1 MLSPA
6 VRRAIPSWTRR
17 EALSA
22 VLALPVAAF
31 AAAPSQSPFR
41 ALEQRHGG
49 RLGVAALDTG
59 SGKMLSYRADERF
72 PMCSTFKLI
81 AVSAVLARIDHA
93 KERLDR
99 PIAYG
104 RSDLL
109 ETAPVTRAHVREG
122 SLTVEALCA
131 AAIEYSDNTAANLL
145 LRELGGPQGA
155 TRFAR
160 SLGDQRTRIDRIE
173 PLANTC
179 IPGDPRDTTTPSA
192 MLSDLQSLTLGNILS
207 EASRSRLTAW
217 LANCKTTF
225 PRLPAGLPAGW
236 TSGNKMGTG
245 SYGTTNDVAILWPPR
260 RAPILVAAY
269 YTGSSAPSTERDAV
283 LAAVGRHVAAL

>member
-1 MLSPA
+1 MS
-6 VRRAIPSWTRR
+6 VNRAIWTRR
-17 EALSA
+17 NALSA
-22 VLALPVAAF
+22 MLALPVAAY

-49 RLGVAALDTG
+49 RLGVAALDVG
-59 SGKMLSYRADERF
+59 SGRMLSYRADERF

-81 AVSAVLARIDHA
+81 AVAAVLAHIDHGQE
-93 KERLDR
+93 KLDR

-104 RSDLL
+104 PSDLL
-109 ETAPVTRAHVREG
+109 ETAPVTRAHVQEG
-122 SLTVEALCA
+122 SLTVEELCA

-155 TRFAR
+155 TRFTR
-160 SLGDQRTRIDRIE
+160 SIGDQSTRIDRME

-179 IPGDPRDTTTPSA
+179 VPGDPRDTTTPSA
-192 MLSDLQSLTLGNILS
+192 MLADLQSLTLRNVLS
-207 EASRSRLTAW
+207 EAARSRLTAW
-217 LANCKTTF
+217 LANCKTRF
-225 PRLPAGLPAGW
+225 PRIPAGLPAGW
-236 TSGNKMGTG
+236 RSGNKMGTG

-269 YTGSSAPSTERDAV
+269 YTGSSAPSTARDAV
-283 LAAVGRHVAAL
+283 LAEVGRRVAAL